1 MVSGAQRGRRGNFF
15 WDNELVLV
23 SAIMVMLLLI
33 SAVSQRPDAK
43 VPDWVI
49 NNPNY
54 HAGPEPEQNH
64 TPVRTEIQLLS
75 KDGNT
80 AEGQSTEESLT
91 VEQEG
96 TVSFDIKLTWT
107 DDYGSNDEF
116 KLAVSNAT
124 GEIDSSSGI
133 SGSLELKYA
142 PASAG
147 PADLVGKYTI
157 TVTCVNAPGVIGP
170 LPVDRDNGN
179 SWKLVVTAVVEA

>member
-1 MVSGAQRGRRGNFF
+1 MASGVQRGRRGNLF

-23 SAIMVMLLLI
+23 SCIMVMLLLV

-49 NNPNY
+49 SNPN
-54 HAGPEPEQNH
+54 HQAGPEPEQNH
-64 TPVRTEIQLLS
+64 TPVRTEVQLLS
-75 KDGNT
+75 KDGAT
-80 AEGQSTEESLT
+80 TEGQSSEESLT
-91 VEQEG
+91 VEQQG
-96 TVSFDIKLTWT
+96 TVSLDIKLTWT

-116 KLAVSNAT
+116 KLAFSNAT
-124 GEIDSSSGI
+124 GEIDSSSGT
-133 SGSLELKYA
+133 SGSLEVKYE
-142 PASAG
+142 PASPG
-147 PADLVGKYTI
+147 PSDLVGTYKI